1 MAETVGMESP
11 VGATDVD
18 GPRFPILA
26 RIWAGWKAF
35 AHKLGAINTR
45 VILTLVYATIFAISN
60 LGLRLFRK
68 DPLQRRHRPGASQW
82 KSADTPT
89 ADDDPI
95 AAHRR
100 QF

>member
-1 MAETVGMESP
+1 MAETVGLESRMG
-11 VGATDVD
+11 VTGVD

-35 AHKLGAINTR
+35 AHTLGAINTR
-45 VILTLVYATIFAISN
+45 VILTLVYATVFAISN

-68 DPLQRRHRPGASQW
+68 DLLHRRHRPGVSQW
-82 KSADTPT
+82 KTADTPT